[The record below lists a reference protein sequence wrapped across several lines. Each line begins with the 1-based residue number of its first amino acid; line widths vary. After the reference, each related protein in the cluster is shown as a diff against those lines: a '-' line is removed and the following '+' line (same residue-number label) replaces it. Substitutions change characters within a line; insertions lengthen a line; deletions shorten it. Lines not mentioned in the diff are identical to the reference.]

1 MIGLKEALGLL
12 YLQVHDFQQVA
23 LLLNEPPGRDST
35 CVGIFCMFRTSD
47 TAENINT
54 LSNLQGMKR
63 CYKLKKQ
70 SGRSCSVNLIF

>member
-54 LSNLQGMKR
+54 A
-63 CYKLKKQ
+63 
-70 SGRSCSVNLIF
+70 NLIFKEWRGVTS